1 MEGEKMR
8 RLSSLGAFPSTAGS
22 DKCLKSCPFL
32 VLGHAKDDRA
42 AGFESCQDKLDNTRS
57 WPFEMFQMY
66 GDANSKV
73 RKNT

>member
-1 MEGEKMR
+1 MR
-8 RLSSLGAFPSTAGS
+8 RILRLGAFPSTAGS
-22 DKCLKSCPFL
+22 DKCLKFCPFL

-57 WPFEMFQMY
+57 WHLKVFQMY

-73 RKNT
+73 HKNT